1 MTLPERCQPARREL
15 CEATSLPERAE
26 DNCCEE
32 YDRCRRNPKLDEPA
46 RDDEGADDVPE
57 RHDVRED

>member
-1 MTLPERCQPARREL
+1 M
-15 CEATSLPERAE
+15 SLPERAE